1 MVKQLDSKL
10 QLMNQNKHLL
20 AMVLGVSLLQLQE
33 SKVEV
38 LTFKYVAL
46 VVVLATQMLT
56 LDVVHHGLVGQHQ
69 LVARVV
75 LMVVMVVEVQD

>member
-1 MVKQLDSKL
+1 MVKQLDSKQ

-38 LTFKYVAL
+38 LVFK
-46 VVVLATQMLT
+46 
-56 LDVVHHGLVGQHQ
+56 
-69 LVARVV
+69 
-75 LMVVMVVEVQD
+75 

>member
-1 MVKQLDSKL
+1 M
-10 QLMNQNKHLL
+10 
-20 AMVLGVSLLQLQE
+20 
-33 SKVEV
+33 
-38 LTFKYVAL
+38 AL
-46 VVVLATQMLT
+46 VVVLVTQMLT